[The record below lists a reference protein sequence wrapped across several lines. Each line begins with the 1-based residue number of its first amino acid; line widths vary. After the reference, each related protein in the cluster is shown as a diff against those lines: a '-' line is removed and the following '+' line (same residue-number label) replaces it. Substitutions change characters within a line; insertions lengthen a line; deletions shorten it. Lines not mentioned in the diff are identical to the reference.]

1 MMDLQGKTIL
11 TGVKPTGTL
20 HFGNYAGAMKPAI
33 DLGDQ
38 VNQNGGKYIM
48 FIADYHAINGLKDA
62 VLLKQLT
69 KELACGYLACGLN
82 PSQSYFYKQSDVP
95 ELFELTTILM
105 AYTPKGFMN
114 KAHAYKAAVDKNVAK
129 GEPNDAGINMGL
141 YTYPVLMAADILAYD
156 TDLVPVGKDQIQHVE
171 IAADVAG
178 AINAHFG
185 EVILKQP
192 KWFTREATEVVPGLD
207 GRKMSKSYN
216 NVIPL
221 FADDATL
228 KKAVMSIKT
237 DCQDINAPKN
247 PDDIL
252 LYQILKGVA
261 PEKMVCEVKEG
272 LEKGG
277 LGYGTIKKM
286 LLQALIDEISERRE
300 VYNRYLTHYDEV
312 EDMLQDGAK
321 RARELVRPV
330 LERVKDAIFARK
342 V

>member
-1 MMDLQGKTIL
+1 MDLKGQTVL
-11 TGVKPTGTL
+11 TGIKPTGTL
-20 HFGNYAGAMKPAI
+20 HFGNYAGALKPAVE
-33 DLGDQ
+33 LGHQ
-38 VNQNGGKYIM
+38 VNHQGGKHIM
-48 FIADYHAINGLKDA
+48 FIADYHAINALKDA
-62 VLLKQLT
+62 PLLKQLT
-69 KELACGYLACGLN
+69 REIACGYLACGLN
-82 PSQSYFYKQSDVP
+82 PAESYFYKQSDVP

-114 KAHAYKAAVDKNVAK
+114 KAHAYKAAVDKNLAK

-156 TDLVPVGKDQIQHVE
+156 TDLVPVGKDQVQHVE
-171 IAADVAG
+171 IAADIAG

-185 EVILKQP
+185 RQILKQP
-192 KWFTREATEVVPGLD
+192 KYFTTEATETVPGLD

-247 PDDIL
+247 PDEIL
-252 LYQILKGVA
+252 LYQILKGIAPAETVA
-261 PEKMVCEVKEG
+261 EVKEG

-286 LLQALIDEISERRE
+286 LLEALINEIGPKRE
-300 VYNRYLTHYDEV
+300 KYNDYLTHYDVV
-312 EDMLQDGAK
+312 EDMLSSGAT
-321 RARELVRPV
+321 RARALVKPV
-330 LERVKDAIFARK
+330 LERAKDAIFARK
-342 V
+342 

>member
-1 MMDLQGKTIL
+1 MNLQGQTIL
-11 TGVKPTGTL
+11 TGIKPTGTL
-20 HFGNYAGAMKPAI
+20 HFGNYFGAIKPAVA
-33 DLGDQ
+33 LGEQ
-38 VNQNGGKYIM
+38 VNHQGGKHIM
-48 FIADYHAINGLKDA
+48 FIADYHAINALKDA
-62 VLLKQLT
+62 PLLKQLT
-69 KELACGYLACGLN
+69 RELACGYLACGVN
-82 PSQSYFYKQSDVP
+82 PTESYFYKQSDVP
-95 ELFELTTILM
+95 ELLELTTILM

-114 KAHAYKAAVDKNVAK
+114 KAHAYKAAVDRNIAK

-156 TDLVPVGKDQIQHVE
+156 TDLVPVGKDQVQHVE
-171 IAADVAG
+171 IAADIAG

-185 EVILKQP
+185 KQILKQP
-192 KWFTREATEVVPGLD
+192 KYFTTEATEVVPGLD

-247 PDDIL
+247 PDEIL

-261 PEKMVCEVKEG
+261 PADTVAEVREG

-286 LLQALIDEISERRE
+286 LLQALIDEIGEKRE
-300 VYNRYLTHYDEV
+300 KYNDYLAHFDTV
-312 EDMLQDGAK
+312 EDMLRAGAEK
-321 RARELVRPV
+321 ARALVKPV
-330 LERVKDAIFARK
+330 LERTKDAIFAR
-342 V
+342 

>member
-1 MMDLQGKTIL
+1 MDLQGKTVL
-11 TGVKPTGTL
+11 TGIKPTGTL
-20 HFGNYAGAMKPAI
+20 HFGNYAGALKPAVE
-33 DLGDQ
+33 LGHE
-38 VNQNGGKYIM
+38 VNQQGGRHIM
-48 FIADYHAINGLKDA
+48 FVADYHAINALKDA
-62 VLLKQLT
+62 PLLKQLT
-69 KELACGYLACGLN
+69 REIACAYLACGLN
-82 PSQSYFYKQSDVP
+82 PSESYFYKQSDVP

-114 KAHAYKAAVDKNVAK
+114 KAHAYKAAVDKNTAK

-156 TDLVPVGKDQIQHVE
+156 TDLVPVGKDQVQHVE
-171 IAADVAG
+171 IAADIAG

-185 EVILKQP
+185 KQILKLP
-192 KWFTREATEVVPGLD
+192 KYFTTEATEVVPGLD

-247 PDDIL
+247 PDEIL
-252 LYQILKGVA
+252 LYQILKGIA
-261 PEKMVCEVKEG
+261 PTNVVSEVREG

-277 LGYGTIKKM
+277 MGYGTIKKM
-286 LLQALIDEISERRE
+286 LLQALIDEVSEKRE
-300 VYNRYLTHYDEV
+300 KYNEYMAHWDTV
-312 EDMLQDGAK
+312 EEMMKAGAEK
-321 RARELVRPV
+321 ARELVRPV
-330 LERVKDAIFARK
+330 LERIKDAIFAR
-342 V
+342 